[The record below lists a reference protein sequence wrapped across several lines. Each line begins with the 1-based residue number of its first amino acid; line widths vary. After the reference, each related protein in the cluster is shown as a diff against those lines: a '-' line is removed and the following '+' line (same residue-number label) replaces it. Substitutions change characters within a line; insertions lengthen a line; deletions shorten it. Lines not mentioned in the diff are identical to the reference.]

1 MRRKKRVRVNVKR
14 VNLRELYEQLFVK
27 LDKLYFYFFY
37 FSNTLNKMIKLKKR
51 KNMSVK
57 QHYIEFRNTL
67 SKGDSTKA
75 EEEFEKAFNK
85 AFLYYQQKLS
95 ENKKFN
101 LSNEEELFAL
111 VTLFDNI
118 IGYYKEGLYED
129 GISYCE
135 NLIELVDSLK
145 LKEMFKGFSL
155 AMQKGIDIDTFFKEY
170 VNLNKVDAEFPMFLC
185 NFKEKIKELI

>member
-1 MRRKKRVRVNVKR
+1 
-14 VNLRELYEQLFVK
+14 
-27 LDKLYFYFFY
+27 
-37 FSNTLNKMIKLKKR
+37 
-51 KNMSVK
+51 MSVK

-135 NLIELVDSLK
+135 NLIELVDSPK